1 MSDKDLP
8 RKTHMGGARDRF
20 GCQGSLISAIGVSA
34 SGLTTPAPDLL
45 LAFWTWVWN
54 LVSRV
59 STGCRSV
66 RSTLCKT
73 IRTLLR
79 CEPHRLSVPAHKG
92 GLVSP
97 AAI

>member
-79 CEPHRLSVPAHKG
+79 C
-92 GLVSP
+92 
-97 AAI
+97 